1 MHTLDADVLFY
12 VIRATA
18 ASCPPSA
25 SLSRP
30 RPSPSRC
37 VALALSPIPSCS
49 PATTPL
55 SSQANRPSGQKCFC
69 QKSARGQGIHPPSP
83 LHSATASCRCPPSFF
98 VTSGSIIYFPRR
110 VHHLLTLPPPPPH
123 APPATSSRSPHPLS
137 RPHHFAGL
145 HDGADQSPTA
155 CALPP
160 PFLKLCFVPPL
171 HRSLFFRC
179 VYYAL
184 STLAVFLFC
193 SQKYICVASDNLSG
207 GHFRLERGCAHWR
220 QVVDVEVTA

>member
-18 ASCPPSA
+18 ASYPPSA
-25 SLSRP
+25 SRSRP

-37 VALALSPIPSCS
+37 VALALSSIPSCS

-98 VTSGSIIYFPRR
+98 VIAGSIIYFPRR
-110 VHHLLTLPPPPPH
+110 AHHLLTLTP
-123 APPATSSRSPHPLS
+123 PLS

-160 PFLKLCFVPPL
+160 PFLKLCFVPPR

-179 VYYAL
+179 ILRLAQACSFSHLFSEVYLYG
-184 STLAVFLFC
+184 
-193 SQKYICVASDNLSG
+193 I
-207 GHFRLERGCAHWR
+207 
-220 QVVDVEVTA
+220 